1 MPSYKQSKSQKRSQS
16 QSKNGGR
23 RRKHTMRKLRRGK
36 KSRKVMRGG
45 GDIVTYDQLEQKLKE
60 KGATKLFLK
69 AMSRPADDDFDT
81 FKNDIMTRTKD
92 ATNINLSKIKDVIN
106 QSPMYNSAVSAID
119 ELIAEP

>member
-45 GDIVTYDQLEQKLKE
+45 VGDGYDFTTFDGATIRNAIKDYRDMKE
-60 KGATKLFLK
+60 KQNDTTIVAQLDSILINTDNNIGQALTDSPINGMTKMGIMLK
-69 AMSRPADDDFDT
+69 LDRD
-81 FKNDIMTRTKD
+81 
-92 ATNINLSKIKDVIN
+92 
-106 QSPMYNSAVSAID
+106 Q
-119 ELIAEP
+119 

>member
-45 GDIVTYDQLEQKLKE
+45 IPMWSQLNKVNEFSRPELVGAIKEILRNEYGNTHIPDTLSRTEILTKLKQSDMF
-60 KGATKLFLK
+60 TKDPEYVITRFSK
-69 AMSRPADDDFDT
+69 FYDRSDFD
-81 FKNDIMTRTKD
+81 
-92 ATNINLSKIKDVIN
+92 L
-106 QSPMYNSAVSAID
+106 Q
-119 ELIAEP
+119 